1 MVELEESTGHAAP
14 PQGGLT
20 CRLAIANFTVMTQ
33 DQPFVHATDA
43 PGKALILQEGLR
55 LFARKGLSAT
65 SIRDI
70 AQASGLSNPALYK
83 HFATKDQLALV
94 LFERL
99 YRAQLQRVSL
109 TTGQSSTFRLKF
121 RAFLETGLRA
131 VDEHPEAT
139 VFVADNLRTL
149 WPHMPDGLK
158 SRTILS
164 ILRDI
169 IQLGRSEGDVES
181 CVDENMQLALVVGML
196 ENITRQIFFGS
207 LAHPALA
214 QLHDA
219 EHLLRKA
226 LR

>member
-1 MVELEESTGHAAP
+1 MIIAGFA
-14 PQGGLT
+14 GLT
-20 CRLAIANFTVMTQ
+20 NRLAIANRIGMTQ
-33 DQPFVHATDA
+33 DQPYVHDTDA

-70 AQASGLSNPALYK
+70 AQATGLSNPALYK

-99 YRAQLQRVSL
+99 YRAQLQRVSR

-121 RAFLETGLRA
+121 RAFLETGFRA

-158 SRTILS
+158 SRTMLS
-164 ILRDI
+164 VLRDI
-169 IQLGRSEGDVES
+169 IQLGRSKGDVAS
-181 CVDENMQLALVVGML
+181 SVDENMQLALVVGML
-196 ENITRQIFFGS
+196 ENITRQVFFGS

-214 QLHDA
+214 QLDDA